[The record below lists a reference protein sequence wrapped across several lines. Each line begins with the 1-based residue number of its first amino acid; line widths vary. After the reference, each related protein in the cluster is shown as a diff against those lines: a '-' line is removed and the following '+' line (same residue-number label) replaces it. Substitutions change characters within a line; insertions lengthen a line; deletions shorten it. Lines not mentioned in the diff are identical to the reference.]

1 MSMDESKVHTEEG
14 AHAPKRPT
22 PGPSDHMEIPV
33 MAVLAGAAAPRERTF
48 KNKIIGF
55 VSMHSVLIRVMI
67 FPVLAAPY
75 VVAGGLIDAKFLIF
89 FFATLLGGIFVQVFN
104 DVWDVERDRKK
115 WPMRPLPTGLLSR
128 RVMAVYMLIVGG
140 LTLVIAGV
148 VFNLA
153 FLVGVFI
160 LFALNVVYVTYARDH
175 IGVLTGVIPI
185 ATMTPVAWLAVAP
198 GTILTALPWLLTLI
212 HVTIAGIGQVL
223 NEVRIPQKALFVTFT
238 PSMNKALTISSAAGF
253 FLIST
258 YTFLYAHWAWPFM
271 VVTGAFTVWAL
282 AQARYWGKPEQIK
295 KLTTAFRAF
304 TQWNA
309 VFWTTMAVVA
319 WI

>member
-1 MSMDESKVHTEEG
+1 MDESKVHTDEG
-14 AHAPKRPT
+14 AHTLKRPRT
-22 PGPSDHMEIPV
+22 PGPPGHVKIPA

-55 VSMHSVLIRVMI
+55 VSMHKLLIRLMT
-67 FPVLAAPY
+67 FPALAAPY
-75 VVAGGLIDAKFLIF
+75 AVAGGLIDAKFLIF
-89 FFATLLGGIFVQVFN
+89 FFTTFLGGMFVTLFN
-104 DVWDVERDRKK
+104 DFWDVERDRKK

-140 LTLVIAGV
+140 LTLLIAGA

-153 FLVGVFI
+153 FLVGVLI
-160 LFALNVVYVTYARDH
+160 LFAVSIVYVTYARDH
-175 IGVLTGVIPI
+175 IGVLTGLIPI
-185 ATMTPVAWLAVAP
+185 AIMTPVAWLAVAP
-198 GTILTALPWLLTLI
+198 GTILTLLPWLLTLI
-212 HVTIAGIGQVL
+212 HVALGGVGQVF
-223 NEVRIPQKALFVTFT
+223 NEVRIPQKALFVKFT
-238 PSMNKALTISSAAGF
+238 PSANKVLTITSAVAF

-258 YTFLYAHWAWPFM
+258 YTFLYAQWAWPFM

-282 AQARYWGKPEQIK
+282 AQARYWGKPEGVG

-304 TQWNA
+304 TQWSA
-309 VFWTTMAVVA
+309 LFWTTMAVVA